1 MTVSVEGNLYVLT
14 FPRCV
19 AFIWFNVA
27 GVEDEER
34 TAPALELVLHNV
46 CQRVKIIIVVTGDFP
61 CAKDDVYDKHI
72 AEVL

>member
-19 AFIWFNVA
+19 AFMWFNVA

-34 TAPALELVLHNV
+34 TAPASSLYS
-46 CQRVKIIIVVTGDFP
+46 QRVPACENNNCCDW
-61 CAKDDVYDKHI
+61 
-72 AEVL
+72 